1 MPWYLWVG
9 VGVPRCVG
17 VCVDVPGCT
26 WVYAGVRGYTQVY
39 ADVHGYAQL
48 YLGVGGCVRKC
59 DCLCRMNFQN
69 TYWRLESIHQR
80 TLIRILYEFLSQCSK
95 IKRLICLGNFFGCLS
110 FLHAYL
116 ICILFILVLDGCW
129 IDELMHQQWFIMRP
143 HFFAHI
149 EYYLVLQ
156 VFSSCHWHTNECKPI
171 FGVWTI
177 LFRRTVAWWAK
188 SFLIRRLIKDYRH
201 EWTRIISIKNRS
213 VPWLVTGRV
222 APFSTY
228 ANSSHVEL
236 LYANA
241 QAIFR

>member
-95 IKRLICLGNFFGCLS
+95 IKRLICLGKFFGCLS

-116 ICILFILVLDGCW
+116 IFYLSLYWMAV
-129 IDELMHQQWFIMRP
+129 ELM
-143 HFFAHI
+143 
-149 EYYLVLQ
+149 
-156 VFSSCHWHTNECKPI
+156 N
-171 FGVWTI
+171 
-177 LFRRTVAWWAK
+177 
-188 SFLIRRLIKDYRH
+188 
-201 EWTRIISIKNRS
+201 
-213 VPWLVTGRV
+213 
-222 APFSTY
+222 
-228 ANSSHVEL
+228 
-236 LYANA
+236 
-241 QAIFR
+241 